1 MTGVQTSFITQ
12 YDTALQNWKFTY
24 PIQSWGA
31 IESADNVD
39 NDVRFK
45 QTAYAELSFSSSE
58 TLTQSTL
65 VLRDA
70 NGVILDKDH
79 TELTSTAGSGVTNY
93 KVIFWTSDRR
103 R

>member
-1 MTGVQTSFITQ
+1 MIQHYKTGN
-12 YDTALQNWKFTY
+12 LH
-24 PIQSWGA
+24 IQFKHGA

-45 QTAYAELSFSSSE
+45 QTAYAELSFSSAE

-93 KVIFWTSDRR
+93 KVIF
-103 R
+103 